1 VEHCIRTHGR
11 VDVAVSTPTLT
22 IRKLILDYT
31 DDEFDQVMNLSMK
44 GAFHVLRAFGRPTTP
59 RRSAAAA
66 A

>member
-1 VEHCIRTHGR
+1 
-11 VDVAVSTPTLT
+11 VSTPTLT